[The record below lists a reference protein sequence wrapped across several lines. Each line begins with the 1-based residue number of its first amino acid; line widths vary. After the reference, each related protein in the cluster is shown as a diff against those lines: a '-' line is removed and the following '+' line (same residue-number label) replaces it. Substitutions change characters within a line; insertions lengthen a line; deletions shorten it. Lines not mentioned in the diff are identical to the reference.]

1 MDQLAFDFSP
11 IPAVAAAAVAVPAAR
26 PAATDRRRLRGAMAY
41 QAGAS
46 AEMRISSDYERRG
59 FPVVQQRW
67 RGKRGEI
74 DLIAQD
80 GDGLVFI
87 EVKQSKT
94 FDRAA
99 ARLTAA
105 QMRRIYASAEEYLGR
120 MPRGS
125 LTEVR
130 FDVALVNGQGETRI
144 IENAFGL
151 D

>member
-1 MDQLAFDFSP
+1 MTQLAFDFRPPPSLP
-11 IPAVAAAAVAVPAAR
+11 PVLAKRVVADMRRSRGEMAYHAGVAAE
-26 PAATDRRRLRGAMAY
+26 T
-41 QAGAS
+41 
-46 AEMRISSDYERRG
+46 RISRDYEQRG
-59 FPVVQQRW
+59 YPVVRQRW
-67 RGKRGEI
+67 RGKSGEI

-87 EVKQSKT
+87 EVKHSKT

-99 ARLTAA
+99 ARLSTT
-105 QMRRIYASAEEYLGR
+105 QIRRIYASAEEYLGL

-130 FDVALVNGQGETRI
+130 FDVALVNGHGETRI
-144 IENAFGL
+144 IENAFGF

>member
-1 MDQLAFDFSP
+1 MDQLAFDFTP
-11 IPAVAAAAVAVPAAR
+11 IPAVTAAAVAAPAVR

-46 AEMRISSDYERRG
+46 AEMRISIDYERRG
-59 FPVVQQRW
+59 FPVVQHRW
-67 RGKRGEI
+67 RGKGGEI

-80 GDGLVFI
+80 GDG
-87 EVKQSKT
+87 
-94 FDRAA
+94 
-99 ARLTAA
+99 LTAA

-120 MPRGS
+120 MPRSS

>member
-1 MDQLAFDFSP
+1 
-11 IPAVAAAAVAVPAAR
+11 
-26 PAATDRRRLRGAMAY
+26 MAY

-46 AEMRISSDYERRG
+46 AEMRISIDYERRG

-67 RGKRGEI
+67 RGKGGEI

-87 EVKQSKT
+87 EVKHSKT

>member
-11 IPAVAAAAVAVPAAR
+11 IPAVAAAAVAVPR

-87 EVKQSKT
+87 EVKHSKT